1 MSMTDEEYMQLA
13 IEQAEQAAALGEIP
27 IGAVLVYEGEVIAR
41 AHNLRETNKDATAHA
56 EMLVIR
62 EACAK
67 LDRWRLSGC
76 TLYVTVEPCPM
87 CSGGIV
93 NSRIDKVV
101 YGCPDVKAGGAES
114 IFNIITNPNLNHCAD
129 VRSGVCEEA
138 CKGVMRSFFQ
148 RRRKENKA
156 KKQSV
161 EI

>member
-1 MSMTDEEYMQLA
+1 MSDEEYMQLA
-13 IEQAEQAAALGEIP
+13 LEEAEKAAAMGEIP
-27 IGAVLVYEGEVIAR
+27 IGAVLVCDNQVVAA
-41 AHNLRETNKDATAHA
+41 AHNLRETKQDATAHA

-67 LDRWRLSGC
+67 LRRWRLSGC
-76 TLYVTVEPCPM
+76 SLYVTVEPCPM

-114 IFNIITNPNLNHCAD
+114 IFNIITNPNLNHRAD

-138 CKGVMRSFFQ
+138 CAGVMKRFFK
-148 RRRKENKA
+148 RRREENKA
-156 KKQSV
+156 KKHSV
-161 EI
+161 T